1 MRRKFTRRDFLK
13 AASIGTASMI
23 ALSCGMIE
31 TPHPPPTPGSD
42 SVAEPTDIP
51 QADAGPREADVLVLG
66 AGIAGLAAARTLV
79 DKGLR
84 VIVLEARDRIGGR
97 LWTDTSLG
105 LPLDLGASWIH
116 GVKGNP
122 IAKLAK
128 EFDAQTVVTNEDN
141 GVVYNFDGSEIPDSE
156 YVMME
161 DLFESIYDEVAQ
173 MQDDTDEDMPLQQAF
188 DQVIARYNFSP
199 EELHRLQ
206 FVIQG
211 NFALEVGADPDAL
224 SLWEWD
230 QDEEFGGDQVV
241 FPGGYNQITDGLA
254 KGLDIRLNVNVTGIS
269 YGADGVGVETPSGAF
284 VADKAIVTFPLGVL
298 KQAEV
303 KFDPPL
309 RESKQS
315 AIDRLDMGVLNK
327 VYLKFSEVFWDEG
340 IETISYIGEK
350 VGEWCDWLSF
360 ETYVD
365 APVLMAFHGGAKGYA
380 IEELSDEEI
389 IAGAMKTLRVIYGN
403 DVPEPDGFLIT
414 RWGKDPLAFGSY
426 SHIPPFATGEDY
438 DALFEPVSDVLFFA
452 GEATSREYPATVH
465 GAYLSGVAA
474 AGLASDK

>member
-31 TPHPPPTPGSD
+31 TPPPPPTPGSD
-42 SVAEPTDIP
+42 SVAEPTGIS
-51 QADAGPREADVLVLG
+51 QADEGPREADVLVLG

-97 LWTDTSLG
+97 LWTDSSLG

-116 GVKGNP
+116 GVNGNP
-122 IAKLAK
+122 ITKLAK
-128 EFDAQTVVTNEDN
+128 NFGAQTVVTNEDN

-156 YVMME
+156 YVKME

-188 DQVIARYNFSP
+188 DTVIADRNLST
-199 EELHRLQ
+199 EELRRLQ

-211 NFALEVGADPDAL
+211 NFALELGADPDAL

-241 FPGGYNQITDGLA
+241 FPGGYGQIANGLA
-254 KGLDIRLNVNVTGIS
+254 KGLDIRLNVKVAGIS
-269 YGADGVGVETPSGAF
+269 HGADGVQVETSSGMF
-284 VADKAIVTFPLGVL
+284 LADKAVVTFPLGVL
-298 KQAEV
+298 KQAGV
-303 KFDPPL
+303 KFAPPL
-309 RESKQS
+309 PESKQS
-315 AIDRLDMGVLNK
+315 AINRLDMGVLNK
-327 VYLKFSEVFWDEG
+327 VYLKFSKVFWDEG
-340 IETISYIGEK
+340 IETISYVGEE
-350 VGEWCDWLSF
+350 VGEWRDWLSF
-360 ETYVD
+360 ETYVGE
-365 APVLMAFHGGAKGYA
+365 PVLMAFHGGAKGYA
-380 IEELSDEEI
+380 IEEFSDDEI
-389 IAGAMKTLRVIYGN
+389 IAGAMKTLRVIYG
-403 DVPEPDGFLIT
+403 DEIPEPAGFLIT

-426 SHIPPFATGEDY
+426 SHVPPFASGDDY
-438 DALFEPVSDVLFFA
+438 DALFEPVDDVLFFA

>member
-1 MRRKFTRRDFLK
+1 V
-13 AASIGTASMI
+13 I

-31 TPHPPPTPGSD
+31 TPHPPPTPGLD
-42 SVAEPTDIP
+42 SVAEPTDIS
-51 QADAGPREADVLVLG
+51 QADARPREADVLVLG

-84 VIVLEARDRIGGR
+84 VIVVEARDRIGGR
-97 LWTDTSLG
+97 LWTDSSLS

-116 GVKGNP
+116 GVNGNP
-122 IAKLAK
+122 ITKLAK
-128 EFDAQTVVTNEDN
+128 NFGAKAVVTNEDN
-141 GVVYNFDGSEIPDSE
+141 GVVYNFDGSEISDSE
-156 YVMME
+156 YTKME
-161 DLFESIYDEVAQ
+161 DLFNSIYDEVTQ
-173 MQDDTDEDMPLQQAF
+173 MQDDTDEDMSLQQAF
-188 DQVIARYNFSP
+188 DQVIVSRNLST
-199 EELHRLQ
+199 EELRRLQ

-211 NFALEVGADPDAL
+211 NFALELGADPDAL

-230 QDEEFGGDQVV
+230 QDEEFGGNEVV
-241 FPGGYNQITDGLA
+241 FPDGYGQIANGLA
-254 KGLDIRLNVNVTGIS
+254 KGLDVRLNVNVTGIS
-269 YGADGVGVETPSGAF
+269 YGADGVEVETSSGGF

-309 RESKQS
+309 PESKQS

-340 IETISYIGEK
+340 IETISYVGEK

-360 ETYVD
+360 ETYIGT
-365 APVLMAFHGGAKGYA
+365 PVLMAFHGGVKGYA
-380 IEELSDEEI
+380 IEELSDDEI

-403 DVPEPDGFLIT
+403 DIPEPDGFLIT

-426 SHIPPFATGEDY
+426 SHIPPFASGEDY
-438 DALFEPVSDVLFFA
+438 DALFEPVDDVLYFA

-474 AGLASDK
+474 AEGMG